1 MSLRN
6 SFIDCDSLWG
16 RCSCR
21 SDGVYMHPAKRD
33 LSLKDEILLLKEEGK
48 DMKES
53 PI

>member
-1 MSLRN
+1 MSLEN

-21 SDGVYMHPAKRD
+21 SDGAYMHPAKRD
-33 LSLKDEILLLKEEGK
+33 LSLKDEMAIQKEEGK
-48 DMKES
+48 DMKKS

>member
-1 MSLRN
+1 MSLKD
-6 SFIDCDSLWG
+6 SFIDCDSRWG

-33 LSLKDEILLLKEEGK
+33 LSLKDEMAIRKEEDK
-48 DMKES
+48 DMKKS